1 MNLPLEYRWIAAA
14 TLVMAAALGIGRF
27 AYTPLLPQMVSELGW
42 RLGAAGDLASANY
55 LGYMIGAFLAPS
67 VFRTRHVRLWVALS
81 FMASVA
87 TTYLGAQITQFS
99 AWFALRFLAGVSSAF
114 CLVIITTHL
123 IHVLSNLDKSSL
135 GNVHFSG
142 IGVGILV
149 CMLSLSSSDPV
160 QVQWARLGGI
170 AAVLMAGAWMLLAD
184 QPLGLPDSYGG
195 RAGSRP
201 DPAPAIVWR
210 LIIGYG
216 FFGFGYVICATF
228 IVVIAES
235 ISGISNAGLVWW
247 AVGLSLVP
255 SVYLWQLAANRWGIT
270 PALLAAYLVQ
280 CVGVLIAAVSGNI
293 YMLLLACVLL
303 GSTFAAITALGIS
316 AARAAMPN
324 RVAFAVSAMTLSF
337 ALGQLLGPALAG
349 RMADAFGNFFWA
361 FMLAAV
367 LLFAAAALTLQ
378 RRPRT

>member
-1 MNLPLEYRWIAAA
+1 M
-14 TLVMAAALGIGRF
+14 
-27 AYTPLLPQMVSELGW
+27 
-42 RLGAAGDLASANY
+42 
-55 LGYMIGAFLAPS
+55 
-67 VFRTRHVRLWVALS
+67 
-81 FMASVA
+81 
-87 TTYLGAQITQFS
+87 
-99 AWFALRFLAGVSSAF
+99 
-114 CLVIITTHL
+114 
-123 IHVLSNLDKSSL
+123 
-135 GNVHFSG
+135 
-142 IGVGILV
+142 
-149 CMLSLSSSDPV
+149 
-160 QVQWARLGGI
+160 
-170 AAVLMAGAWMLLAD
+170 
-184 QPLGLPDSYGG
+184 
-195 RAGSRP
+195 
-201 DPAPAIVWR
+201 
-210 LIIGYG
+210 
-216 FFGFGYVICATF
+216 
-228 IVVIAES
+228 
-235 ISGISNAGLVWW
+235 
-247 AVGLSLVP
+247 GLSLVP